1 MNEPCGLY
9 TSGKNREVPLEG
21 VKVSAVVVGRGAKV
35 TVTQRF
41 RNKEGKPVEAIYKF
55 PLPERAAVCG
65 FEGLI
70 GGRVI
75 RGEVEEREEAF
86 RKYDEALAKGDLAT
100 ILDQER
106 PNIFTLSVG
115 RIDPAAEAVIRI
127 DYVTLLDTDG
137 KDVRFF
143 LPTTISP
150 RYLPDGAPD
159 RDGIPEDDL
168 IHPPYAADVQYGLS
182 LTVDIRKGSLLRSVE
197 SPSHQ
202 VRMEKMEGDTIRVT
216 FAQETARMDRDFV
229 LNLEEEGN
237 PVGRAYRQLQDGEE
251 FLQVDVCLP
260 ADDRK
265 GKTLKGKGAEVVFLV
280 DCSGS
285 MSGDSIEEVRRAV
298 EICLKGMKEGILF
311 NIWRFGT
318 SHESLFPKPLPYSQ
332 ESAEKALE
340 YVRKMEADLGGTEIL
355 KPLREI
361 LSGNGREKERGKD
374 IVLLTD
380 GEVGNETEIFD
391 LLRKR
396 GDRARVFPIGI
407 GAGCNEHF
415 IKGLARAGKGASEFI
430 YPGERIE
437 PKTLRLFGL
446 LGSGSITG
454 LTVSTMGEQ
463 APADPALFVGRPAT
477 VFVKGRKGEFAK
489 KVAVKAEVNG
499 VKKVWEVEVV
509 DAGGE
514 SLPIPLLW
522 ARERIR
528 DLEEGHGVKGSRQA
542 GRKKAAN
549 AREVID
555 LSKKYGILS
564 QSTSYVAVQ
573 ELEEKDRFTGEVVL
587 RKVPTLV
594 TVGWHG
600 IGNVPGAARAR
611 LANIASFSV
620 ADYENAAVWDAQP
633 QMNSRIGNKLM
644 HRESPRPPT
653 AQPAVSLAGP
663 DFAKIADEI
672 NQIVDESIGEMT
684 TGKKEAENRPPKAS
698 IQRPSKEDILLTILS
713 SQRPGAGFDPSGEIA
728 ALLGFSFDEIRYAAD
743 AMTVRVYLRDQ
754 GRFED
759 PYLLLSTAVILVVLK
774 RFFAEDRKVWE
785 GVVGKSGN
793 WLYDFVGRY
802 RPKIGDVD
810 LMPWAEDF
818 VRHHVRLPE

>member
-9 TSGKNREVPLEG
+9 TSGKNCEVPLEG

-35 TVTQRF
+35 TITQRF
-41 RNKEGKPVEAIYKF
+41 RNKEGKPVEAVYKF

-150 RYLPDGAPD
+150 RYLPGGTPD
-159 RDGIPEDDL
+159 KDGIPQHKL
-168 IHPPYAADVQYGLS
+168 IHPPFAADVPYGLS
-182 LTVDIRKGSLLRSVE
+182 LKVDIAEGSLLRSVE
-197 SPSHQ
+197 SPSHP
-202 VRMEKMEGDTIRVT
+202 VRIERVDGGVVRVT
-216 FAQETARMDRDFV
+216 LAQETVRMDRDFI
-229 LNLEEEGN
+229 LNLEEEVN
-237 PVGRAYRQLQDGEE
+237 LLGRAYRCGMDGEE
-251 FLQVDVCLP
+251 FLQIDICPP
-260 ADDRK
+260 AGEKQRK
-265 GKTLKGKGAEVVFLV
+265 GEGREITFLL

-285 MSGDSIEEVRRAV
+285 MGGDSIEEVRRAV
-298 EICLKGMKEGILF
+298 EICLKGMEEGILF

-318 SHESLFPKPLPYSQ
+318 SHETLFPEPLPYS
-332 ESAEKALE
+332 EGSIEKALE
-340 YVRKMEADLGGTEIL
+340 YVRKMDADLGGTEIL

-361 LSGNGREKERGKD
+361 LSGNGRKVERDKD

-380 GEVGNETEIFD
+380 GEVGNETEIFE
-391 LLRKR
+391 LLQKR
-396 GDRARVFPIGI
+396 GGRARVFPIGI

-454 LTVSTMGEQ
+454 LTVSTTGEQ
-463 APADPALFVGRPAT
+463 APADPALFAGRPAT

-499 VKKVWEVEVV
+499 VKKAWEMEVV

-514 SLPIPLLW
+514 SLPIPVLW

-542 GRKKAAN
+542 GRKKAATV
-549 AREVID
+549 REVID

-594 TVGWHG
+594 TMGWHG
-600 IGNVPGAARAR
+600 IGSVTGHHHAPQAMLSISMDADV
-611 LANIASFSV
+611 SFSL
-620 ADYENAAVWDAQP
+620 ADP
-633 QMNSRIGNKLM
+633 
-644 HRESPRPPT
+644 SPRRLVSRDMPT
-653 AQPAVSLAGP
+653 
-663 DFAKIADEI
+663 FAKLRACAPEP
-672 NQIVDESIGEMT
+672 S
-684 TGKKEAENRPPKAS
+684 PKS
-698 IQRPSKEDILLTILS
+698 TRRDDILLMILS
-713 SQRPGAGFDPSGEIA
+713 CQRPGGGFELSDEIA
-728 ALLGFSFDEIRYAAD
+728 GLLGFSLHEIERAAGD
-743 AMTVRVYLRDQ
+743 LTVRVPLFDI
-754 GRFED
+754 GRLED
-759 PYLLLSTAVILVVLK
+759 PRLLLTTAVALVILERVFPEGRQTWGPV
-774 RFFAEDRKVWE
+774 AE
-785 GVVGKSGN
+785 KSRN
-793 WLYDFVGRY
+793 WLFEFIHRF
-802 RPKIGDVD
+802 RAKIGDRD
-810 LMPWAEDF
+810 IRDWAEDF
-818 VRHHVRLPE
+818 VRHHVRLPWRGKPEPRTRA